1 MDGWKSNSPFLQGRH
16 EGRSTASSVGL
27 VGLKNDIKI
36 ILHWEVT
43 ARKLYEDSMM
53 LGDISEPGSF

>member
-1 MDGWKSNSPFLQGRH
+1 MNSWKSTCPSLQGRH

-27 VGLKNDIKI
+27 VELKNDIKI

-43 ARKLYEDSMM
+43 ARKVIWGQHDA
-53 LGDISEPGSF
+53 GGRF